1 MARSYDLRLGVHS
14 VGQDTK
20 EVMSAAKRFAAIGC
34 VGLLTATAACGSTSS
49 SSKGGVNST
58 ITLGTVSSYTS
69 LDPAGAY
76 DAGSWTVFYNV
87 YQGLMTYLPGANT
100 PSPDAAKSCK
110 FSDSSYTTY
119 TCTLLPDLKFS
130 NGDPLDAAAV
140 KFSIDRVLKI
150 GQLKGDNGSGVSVL
164 LDTLGSV
171 DTTGTDTVTFHL
183 KTADAT
189 FPDRLA
195 SGVGEIVD
203 PKVYS
208 GTKLLDG
215 TGIVGSGIYTIAS
228 VQTKTGSDGKP
239 VPASVKLVLNPNYKG
254 AYSAT
259 KKLNAGATLNFYDSP
274 AQVKSAL
281 EDGSIDLNAG
291 SDLAPADIVALQG
304 AQQLGKGIQVVQGT
318 GSSTRMMVLNVGMAP
333 FNNQAVRQ
341 AVGKLIDR
349 QAIADK
355 VYQSTVTP
363 LYSVIPQGI
372 GDQTRPFEQAPYGT
386 DPLKADQ
393 VKSSLSGVKL
403 PIDFTLTY
411 AANSAA
417 GPAEAA
423 QIKSNL
429 EASGIF
435 KVTLK
440 SVPSLGTLIPL
451 WSSGKLVASLT
462 GWQADYPDPDDF
474 VSPFVG
480 KDNTFG
486 NNYAP
491 STIMND
497 LHPLSLKEANRA
509 DQTTANTFQEI
520 QKQFAEDAAY
530 IPLWQDNQYIAT
542 QANIT
547 GVPLT
552 LDIASIMRFWMIGK
566 S

>member
-1 MARSYDLRLGVHS
+1 
-14 VGQDTK
+14 
-20 EVMSAAKRFAAIGC
+20 MSAAKRLAALGC
-34 VGLLTATAACGSTSS
+34 IGLLTATAACGSTSS
-49 SSKGGVNST
+49 GSKGGAGST

-110 FSDSSYTTY
+110 FTDGSYLTY
-119 TCTLLPDLKFS
+119 VCTLLPDLKFS

-140 KFSIDRVLKI
+140 KYSFDRVLKVAAN
-150 GQLKGDNGSGVSVL
+150 KADNGSGVSVL
-164 LDTLGSV
+164 LDTLQSVETSGS
-171 DTTGTDTVTFHL
+171 TQITFHL

-189 FPDRLA
+189 FPDRIA

-203 PKVYS
+203 PKVYPT
-208 GTKLLDG
+208 TKLLDG
-215 TGIVGSGIYTIAS
+215 TGVVGSGIYKIDS
-228 VQTKTGSDGKP
+228 VQTTTDAKGAVTP
-239 VPASVKLVLNPNYKG
+239 VSVKLVLNPDYKG
-254 AYSAT
+254 AYSST
-259 KKLNAGATLNFYDSP
+259 KPMNAGATLKFYDSP
-274 AQVKSAL
+274 AKVKSAL
-281 EDGSIDLNAG
+281 QSGDIDLNAG

-318 GSSTRMMVLNVGMAP
+318 GSSTRMMVLNVGVAP
-333 FNNQAVRQ
+333 FTNPAVRQ
-341 AVGKLIDR
+341 AIGKLIDR

-372 GDQTRPFEQAPYGT
+372 GDQTRPFEQTPYAINPIAAG
-386 DPLKADQ
+386 Q
-393 VKSSLSGVKL
+393 VKNSLSGVKL

-423 QIKSNL
+423 QIKSQL

-440 SVPSLGTLIPL
+440 SVPNLGALIPL
-451 WSSGKLVASLT
+451 WSSGKLGASLT
-462 GWQADYPDPDDF
+462 GWQADYPDADDF
-474 VSPFVG
+474 VSPFIG

-491 STIMND
+491 SKIIND
-497 LHPLSLKEANRA
+497 LHPLSLKEADRA
-509 DQTTANTFQEI
+509 DQTTTDTFTQI
-520 QKQFAEDAAY
+520 QKQIAEDAAY

-566 S
+566 N

>member
-1 MARSYDLRLGVHS
+1 MAGSYDLRPGVHS

-20 EVMSAAKRFAAIGC
+20 EVMSAAKRLAAIGC

-49 SSKGGVNST
+49 GSKGGVNST
-58 ITLGTVSSYTS
+58 ITLGTVSPYTS

-76 DAGSWTVFYNV
+76 DTGSWTVFYNV

-110 FSDSSYTTY
+110 FTDSSYLTY

-140 KFSIDRVLKI
+140 KFSFDRVIKI
-150 GQLKGDNGSGVSVL
+150 GEDKADNGSGVSVL
-164 LDTLGSV
+164 LDTLKSV
-171 DTTGTDTVTFHL
+171 QTSGTQTVTFNL

-195 SGVGEIVD
+195 SGVGGIVD

-215 TGIVGSGIYTIAS
+215 TSVVGSGIYTIAS
-228 VQTKTGSDGKP
+228 ATSKTGSDGKP
-239 VPASVKLVLNPNYKG
+239 APASLKLVPNPDYKG
-254 AYSAT
+254 AYSTT
-259 KKLNAGATLNFYDSP
+259 KMLNAGATLNFYDTP
-274 AQVKSAL
+274 AAVKSAL

-304 AQQLGKGIQVVQGT
+304 AQQLGKGIQIVQGT
-318 GSSTRMMVLNVGMAP
+318 GSSIRMMVLNVDVAP
-333 FNNQAVRQ
+333 FTNQAVRQ
-341 AVGKLIDR
+341 AIAKLIDR

-355 VYQSTVTP
+355 VYQNTVTP

-372 GDQTRPFEQAPYGT
+372 GDQTRPFEQSPYST

-393 VKSSLSGVKL
+393 VKASLSGVKL

-423 QIKSNL
+423 QLKSTL

-440 SVPSLGTLIPL
+440 SVPNLGALIPL
-451 WSSGKLVASLT
+451 WSGGKLAASMT

-474 VSPFVG
+474 VSPFLG

-486 NNYAP
+486 NHYAP

-497 LHPLSLKEANRA
+497 LHPLSLKEADRA
-509 DQTTANTFQEI
+509 DQSTANTFQQI
-520 QKQFAEDAAY
+520 QKQFALDAAY

-542 QANIT
+542 QADIT

-566 S
+566 N

>member
-1 MARSYDLRLGVHS
+1 
-14 VGQDTK
+14 
-20 EVMSAAKRFAAIGC
+20 MSAAKRLAAIGC

-49 SSKGGVNST
+49 GSKGGANAT
-58 ITLGTVSSYTS
+58 ITLGTVSPYSS

-76 DAGSWTVFYNV
+76 DTGSWTVFYNV
-87 YQGLMTYLPGANT
+87 YQGLMTYLPQANT
-100 PSPDAAKSCK
+100 PTPDAAKSCK
-110 FSDSSYTTY
+110 FTDSSYLTY
-119 TCTLLPDLKFS
+119 TCTLLPGLTFS
-130 NGDPLDAAAV
+130 NGDALDAAAV
-140 KFSIDRVLKI
+140 KFSFDRVLKI
-150 GQLKGDNGSGVSVL
+150 GSEKGADNGSGVSVL

-171 DTTGTDTVTFHL
+171 DISGTQDITFHL

-215 TGIVGSGIYTIAS
+215 TNVVGSGIYTIAS
-228 VQTKTGSDGKP
+228 AQTKTGSDGKP
-239 VPASVKLVLNPNYKG
+239 APASLKLVLNPSYKG
-254 AYSAT
+254 AYST
-259 KKLNAGATLNFYDSP
+259 TNKPLNAGATLNFYDTP
-274 AQVKSAL
+274 ADVKTAL
-281 EDGSIDLNAG
+281 ENGSIDLNAG
-291 SDLAPADIVALQG
+291 SDLAPADIVSLQG
-304 AQQLGKGIQVVQGT
+304 SQQLGKGIQVVQGT
-318 GSSTRMMVLNVGMAP
+318 GSSTRMMVLNVGVAP
-333 FNNQAVRQ
+333 FTNQAVRQ
-341 AVGKLIDR
+341 AIGKLIDR
-349 QAIADK
+349 QTIADK

-372 GDQTRPFEQAPYGT
+372 GDQTRPFEQSPYAT
-386 DPLKADQ
+386 DPLKSDE

-429 EASGIF
+429 EASGVF

-440 SVPSLGTLIPL
+440 SVPNLSALIPL
-451 WSSGKLVASLT
+451 WAGGKLAASLT

-491 STIMND
+491 STIMNN
-497 LHPLSLKEANRA
+497 LHPLSLKEADRA
-509 DQTTANTFQEI
+509 DQSTANTFQQI
-520 QKQFAEDAAY
+520 QEQFAKDAAY

-542 QANIT
+542 QADIT

-566 S
+566 N

>member
-1 MARSYDLRLGVHS
+1 
-14 VGQDTK
+14 
-20 EVMSAAKRFAAIGC
+20 MSAAKRLAAIGC

-49 SSKGGVNST
+49 GSKGGANAT
-58 ITLGTVSSYTS
+58 ITLGTVSPYSS

-76 DAGSWTVFYNV
+76 DTGSWTVFYNV
-87 YQGLMTYLPGANT
+87 YQGLMTYLPQGNT

-110 FSDSSYTTY
+110 FTDSSYLTY

-140 KFSIDRVLKI
+140 KFSFDRVLKI
-150 GQLKGDNGSGVSVL
+150 GSEKGADNGSGVSVL
-164 LDTLGSV
+164 LDTLASV
-171 DTTGTDTVTFHL
+171 DISGTQDITFHL

-215 TGIVGSGIYTIAS
+215 TNVVGSGIYTIAS
-228 VQTKTGSDGKP
+228 ATTRTGSDGKP
-239 VPASVKLVLNPNYKG
+239 TPASLKLVINPNYKG
-254 AYSAT
+254 AYST
-259 KKLNAGATLNFYDSP
+259 TNKPLNAGATLNYYDTP
-274 AQVKSAL
+274 ADVKNAL
-281 EDGSIDLNAG
+281 ENGSIDLNAG
-291 SDLAPADIVALQG
+291 SDLAPADIVSLQG

-318 GSSTRMMVLNVGMAP
+318 GSSTRMMVLNVNVAP
-333 FNNQAVRQ
+333 FTNQAVRQ
-341 AVGKLIDR
+341 AIGKLIDR
-349 QAIADK
+349 QTIADK

-372 GDQTRPFEQAPYGT
+372 GDQTRPFEQAPYST

-429 EASGIF
+429 EASGLF

-440 SVPSLGTLIPL
+440 SVPNLSALIPL
-451 WSSGKLVASLT
+451 WSSGKLAASLT

-474 VSPFVG
+474 VSPFLG

-486 NNYAP
+486 NGYAP
-491 STIMND
+491 STIMDN
-497 LHPLSLKEANRA
+497 LHPLSLKEADRA
-509 DQTTANTFQEI
+509 DQSTANTFQQI
-520 QKQFAEDAAY
+520 QKQFALDAAY

-542 QANIT
+542 QADIT

-566 S
+566 N